1 MLWRRRLPGA
11 PAAAGVIGRGEED
24 IFFCR
29 QKATVFRVELARTA
43 TGRGE
48 KKDSFTAGR
57 KQRLELR
64 AAPRTNFQSFLGW
77 N

>member
-48 KKDSFTAGR
+48 KKDTRKIKER
-57 KQRLELR
+57 KQENKKKIRIR
-64 AAPRTNFQSFLGW
+64 
-77 N
+77 